1 MQYLDIADNTYTRNM
16 EATIDD
22 RRDWARLELQDSNT
36 VGKNYLL
43 LKVSHNA
50 VKYPKRGIGGDRLT
64 ASIRLHKGQVK
75 KIIKALRKFVEKA
88 EGVTE

>member
-1 MQYLDIADNTYTRNM
+1 MQYLDIAYNTYTRNM
-16 EATIDD
+16 DATLED

-50 VKYPKRGIGGDRLT
+50 VKHPNRGIRGERLT

-75 KIIKALRKFVEKA
+75 KIIKALEKFLKEIEK
-88 EGVTE
+88 